1 MYVERGKLLEKL
13 QRIKQKTEEQR
24 NERLDY
30 ITIDE
35 FAGYLVCEACKEYNF
50 VKFLMKSRNYN
61 DLSNHF
67 KSNSHFEAMKHIAT
81 QQSNPEQPQYEQQDI
96 DSQHLPH
103 NIDPQLYGNA
113 YFTKSTRGTNI
124 LNIGDYQYY
133 FLVSRKDGTYWRC
146 SKYNLTRCNAQAVFK
161 NNSFPYTLKNEH
173 TCNDHQQE
181 PTPQQDIIYRTQGD
195 IPFLLPQ
202 TTAPAPQYWN
212 FTQQNPATWDFGT
225 QQYVTPVILRAQEES
240 ARNAPRRSGTLAIDG
255 GRSRRGGRSS
265 RRGSSRPEEPTGQE
279 HSTVYETGQRSDDPK
294 RKGKAI
300 DINVEESDTE

>member
-1 MYVERGKLLEKL
+1 MR
-13 QRIKQKTEEQR
+13 
-24 NERLDY
+24 
-30 ITIDE
+30 
-35 FAGYLVCEACKEYNF
+35 
-50 VKFLMKSRNYN
+50 SRNYN
-61 DLSNHF
+61 YFSTHF
-67 KSNSHFEAMKHIAT
+67 KSNSHFEAMKHYKKHHQIKQGNQDQHDVET
-81 QQSNPEQPQYEQQDI
+81 HKQNPEQIEHGQQDI
-96 DSQHLPH
+96 DNRLIPH
-103 NIDPQLYGNA
+103 NFDPQLYGNA
-113 YFTKSTRGTNI
+113 YFTKSTHGTNI
-124 LNIGDYQYY
+124 LNIDGYKYY
-133 FLVSRKDGTYWRC
+133 YLGLNKNSTCWRC
-146 SKYNLTRCNAQAVFK
+146 SKYNSTKCNAQAVFE

-181 PTPQQDIIYRTQGD
+181 PAPKQDIIYRTQGD

-212 FTQQNPATWDFGT
+212 LMQQNPATWDIGT
-225 QQYVTPVILRAQEES
+225 QQYVTPGHFQHIHPSTEQEEQEMILRAQEES

-265 RRGSSRPEEPTGQE
+265 RRGSSRPEGPTGQG